1 MTLEDVVRIENYEC
15 TPNEKIIFKIANS
28 LSLHDPSLVSI
39 ASAQWVPENEI
50 SN

>member
-28 LSLHDPSLVSI
+28 LSLHGPSLVAI
-39 ASAQWVPENEI
+39 ATAQWVPENEI